1 MVLIGYAFAKQNQI
15 KKHILKLQKSGF
27 KISYTDKSDFIAN
40 HMKDADFALCSNG
53 RTVFELTKMRTPMIV
68 IPVNKNENTHHFTK
82 KYNLGFQLDYKNN
95 TNENLIKNYIN
106 KMLDFSTRKK
116 FFDRM
121 KEFNMQ
127 NGAPNVTQKILTSF
141 SKLNNGT

>member
-1 MVLIGYAFAKQNQI
+1 
-15 KKHILKLQKSGF
+15 
-27 KISYTDKSDFIAN
+27 
-40 HMKDADFALCSNG
+40 
-53 RTVFELTKMRTPMIV
+53 
-68 IPVNKNENTHHFTK
+68 
-82 KYNLGFQLDYKNN
+82 
-95 TNENLIKNYIN
+95 
-106 KMLDFSTRKK
+106 MLDFSTRKK